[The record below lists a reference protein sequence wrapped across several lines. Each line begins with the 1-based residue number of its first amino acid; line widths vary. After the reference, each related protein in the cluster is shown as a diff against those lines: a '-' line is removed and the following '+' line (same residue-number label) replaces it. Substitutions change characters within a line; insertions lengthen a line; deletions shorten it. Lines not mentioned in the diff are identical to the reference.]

1 MARSPRRPAQPLS
14 EHYGDLV
21 RVALMEA
28 RPAGLHTVQL
38 VAATRL
44 KQSQVQRGIRHL
56 RDVGAAENLT
66 PITWGR
72 KDGYMFSDDPAEW
85 IEYEK
90 KQLAQALGRL
100 TGMITARSPRTWPAA
115 PTTNGPNWYP
125 PSSPGLPRPSPSS
138 RRPTPPPFALAWDD
152 ALTRSR

>member
-1 MARSPRRPAQPLS
+1 MARRAGQPLD

-44 KQSQVQRGIRHL
+44 KKSQVQRGIRHL

-66 PITWGR
+66 PIIWRR
-72 KDGYMFSDDPAEW
+72 KDGYLLSDDPRA
-85 IEYEK
+85 
-90 KQLAQALGRL
+90 GSSTR
-100 TGMITARSPRTWPAA
+100 RNSSPRSSAA
-115 PTTNGPNWYP
+115 
-125 PSSPGLPRPSPSS
+125 SPG
-138 RRPTPPPFALAWDD
+138 
-152 ALTRSR
+152 